1 MPRNPST
8 GIYSKPAGTTPS
20 VGQIIDPAPW
30 NQLTSDLGNEITNSL
45 PRDGSAPMVA
55 PLKAASGTV
64 SAPGLG
70 FASNPQTGV
79 YLKGGDQLGFTQNGV
94 EVGFDKTLVYAAK
107 SGDYTALAS
116 DDNAVHRFTAS
127 ATLTLTA
134 AATLG
139 ANWHY
144 VVLADGG
151 DVTIDPNGSETID
164 GAATLIVRNGY
175 SATIYCTGSAF
186 FTDKLI
192 ARLDAKADASAVGSF
207 VIGGVLSNNAGTPN
221 THIDIAAGSFRS
233 GSVFVSSGS
242 TFTKRL
248 DAAWAAGSGNG
259 GLDTGTKANSTT
271 YRVWPLR
278 KTTDGTAD
286 FIFSTSTTAAGVNV
300 PAGYIVVAP
309 SGLDIGMILTDS
321 SGNIIR
327 FIQDGNHFRWNV
339 ATLPNDLSTTASR
352 TTSLLTCT
360 LPTGRRVLGLFQIFT
375 GTNVNGTD
383 VIMEVADGINSNV
396 TQFIENYGS
405 SGSSR
410 IRLAVEQ
417 FTNISAQVNVG
428 LTLSPAPSATTNTFQ
443 TLGWLDFQI
452 PRIGG

>member
-55 PLKAASGTV
+55 PLKAASGTA
-64 SAPGLG
+64 SAPGFG

-79 YLKGGDQLGFTQNGV
+79 YLKGSGLLGFTQNGV
-94 EVGFDKTLVYAAK
+94 DVTFEKGMVYAAK
-107 SGDYTALAS
+107 AGDYTALAS

-151 DVTIDPNGSETID
+151 DVTIDPSGSETID
-164 GAATLIVRNGY
+164 GASTLIVRNGY

-207 VIGGVLSNNAGTPN
+207 VIGGILSNNAGTPN

-233 GSVFVSSGS
+233 GSAFVSSGS
-242 TFTKRL
+242 TLTKRL
-248 DAAWAAGSGNG
+248 DASWAAGSGNG
-259 GLDTGTKANSTT
+259 GLDTGTKAANTT
-271 YRVWPLR
+271 YRIWPLR
-278 KTTDGTAD
+278 KTADGTAD
-286 FIFSTSTTAAGVNV
+286 FVFSISTSSGGVTV
-300 PAGYIVVAP
+300 PAGYTVVAP
-309 SGLDIGMILTDS
+309 NGLDIGMILTDS
-321 SGNIIR
+321 AGNIIR
-327 FIQDGNHFRWNV
+327 FVQDGNYFRWNV
-339 ATLPNDLSTTASR
+339 SSFPNDLSTTANR

-360 LPTGRRVLGLFQIFT
+360 LPTGRRVLGLFQTFIS
-375 GTNVNGTD
+375 TNATGTD
-383 VIMEVADGINSNV
+383 VIMEIADGLNANV

-405 SGSSR
+405 NGSSR
-410 IRLAVEQ
+410 LRAVVEQ
-417 FTNISAQVNVG
+417 FTNTSAQVNVG
-428 LTLSPAPSATTNTFQ
+428 LILSPAPAANANTFQ
-443 TLGWLDFQI
+443 TVGWRDYQI
-452 PRIGG
+452 PRIGA

>member
-1 MPRNPST
+1 MARNTFLSWSKT
-8 GIYSKPAGTTPS
+8 SSENTDVGGIFIGE
-20 VGQIIDPAPW
+20 GC
-30 NQLTSDLGNEITNSL
+30 
-45 PRDGSAPMVA
+45 
-55 PLKAASGTV
+55 
-64 SAPGLG
+64 APGNMNDSDRTIMAILRRDVDG
-70 FASNPQTGV
+70 KV
-79 YLKGGDQLGFTQNGV
+79 
-94 EVGFDKTLVYAAK
+94 VYAEKAG
-107 SGDYTALAS
+107 SYTAAP
-116 DDNAVHRFTAS
+116 DDNNAVHRFTTT

-151 DVTIDPNGSETID
+151 DVTIDPSGSETID
-164 GAATLIVRNGY
+164 GAATLIVKSGY
-175 SATIYCTGSAF
+175 SATIYCTGATF

-278 KTTDGTAD
+278 KTTDGTSD
-286 FIFSTSTTAAGVNV
+286 FIFSTSTTAVGVNV
-300 PAGYIVVAP
+300 PADYTVVAP

-321 SGNIIR
+321 AGNIIR
-327 FIQDGNHFRWNV
+327 FVQDGNYFRWNV
-339 ATLPNDLSTTASR
+339 SAFPNDLSTTASR
-352 TTSLLTCT
+352 VTSLLTCT
-360 LPTGRRVLGLFQIFT
+360 LPTGRRVLGLFQTFI
-375 GTNVNGTD
+375 GTNATGTD
-383 VIMEVADGINSNV
+383 VIMEIADGLNGNV

-405 SGSSR
+405 NGSSR
-410 IRLAVEQ
+410 LRVAVEQ
-417 FTNISAQVNVG
+417 FTNTSGQVNVG
-428 LTLSPAPSATTNTFQ
+428 LTLSPAPAATANTFQ
-443 TLGWLDFQI
+443 TVGWRDYQI
-452 PRIGG
+452 PRIGA